1 MKIIRNIALF
11 ALLSSATAC
20 SDSFL
25 TLSPTDILV
34 EDKFFTSISDAE
46 AALVGVYGSLQKEEA
61 FTNVRDAADIEWA
74 ISGDMYEMDGSANR
88 IELHSL
94 AFPSTNT
101 ILRDVYTAAYLGIS
115 RANTVIAK
123 VSSMTDGEEDAK
135 KKIIAQAKF
144 VRALFYYRLV
154 TYFGGVPLILEPLDA
169 SSDLQ
174 IARSSSTDVWGQIE
188 KDLQE
193 AKADL
198 PVKWEGN
205 NVGKV
210 TSGACKALLNKS
222 YLWQKKYQEVV
233 SVTEELFAE
242 GHYSLLPDYRSV
254 FMETNENNAEILFST
269 QFKEGV
275 DAEGNNLVK
284 RTAPRGAP
292 AEFTGGAAWSN
303 FVPQQHWVNAHEKD
317 ASGKIKDKR
326 YWASIIGPGEKHQ
339 DMPAFVMPANVP
351 AGWSRSGFIMTK
363 YWQKPTLN
371 NSGVNPPVIRF
382 AEILL
387 NYAEALNELNQSAKA
402 IGEVNK
408 IRTRAGLDNL
418 PTTLNKSQT
427 LDAIFKERRLEFI
440 WEPTGGFSDLN
451 RSGRFLKFIEQER
464 PNYADLNV
472 AQKPWLKTT
481 PIVFPIPRDAWDRN
495 KALEQNEHYS
505 Y

>member
-1 MKIIRNIALF
+1 MKIIRNIVLF
-11 ALLSSATAC
+11 ALIGSATAC
-20 SDSFL
+20 SDDFL
-25 TLSPTDILV
+25 TLAPTDILV
-34 EDKFFTSISDAE
+34 EDKFFSSISDAE
-46 AALVGVYGSLQKEEA
+46 AALVGVYSSLQKEET
-61 FTNVRDAADIEWA
+61 FSNVRDAADIEWA
-74 ISGDMYEMDGSANR
+74 ISGDMYEMDGSASR

-94 AFPSTNT
+94 AFPSSNT

-123 VSSMTDGEEDAK
+123 VSAMSEGDETARK
-135 KKIIAQAKF
+135 QIVAQAKF
-144 VRALFYYRLV
+144 IRALYYYRLV
-154 TYFGGVPLILEPLDA
+154 TYFGGTPLITEQLNA

-174 IARSSSTDVWGQIE
+174 IPRASSAKVWEQIE
-188 KDLQE
+188 QDLQE
-193 AKADL
+193 AKVDL
-198 PVKWEGN
+198 PIKWSGN
-205 NVGKV
+205 SLGKV

-222 YLWQKKYQEVV
+222 LLWQKKFDEVV

-242 GHYSLLPDYRSV
+242 NHYQLLADYRSV
-254 FMETNENNAEILFST
+254 FLETNENNAEILFST

-303 FVPQQHWVNAHEKD
+303 FVPQKHWVNAHEKD
-317 ASGKIKDKR
+317 AAGKIKDKR
-326 YWASIIGPGEKHQ
+326 YWAAIIGPNEAHQ

-351 AGWSRSGFIMTK
+351 AGWSHSGFIMTK

-371 NSGVNPPVIRF
+371 NSGVNAPVIRF

-387 NYAEALNELNQSAKA
+387 NYAEALNELGQREKA
-402 IGEVNK
+402 ITELNK
-408 IRTRAGLDNL
+408 IRTRAGLVDL
-418 PTTLNKSQT
+418 PNTLSKAQT
-427 LDAIFKERRLEFI
+427 LDAIFQERRMEFI

-451 RSGRFLKFIEQER
+451 RAGRFLDFIKKER
-464 PNYADLNV
+464 PNYNDLSV
-472 AQKPWLKTT
+472 DQKPWLKTI

-495 KALEQNEHYS
+495 KALEQNQHYS

>member
-1 MKIIRNIALF
+1 M
-11 ALLSSATAC
+11 
-20 SDSFL
+20 
-25 TLSPTDILV
+25 
-34 EDKFFTSISDAE
+34 
-46 AALVGVYGSLQKEEA
+46 
-61 FTNVRDAADIEWA
+61 
-74 ISGDMYEMDGSANR
+74 
-88 IELHSL
+88 
-94 AFPSTNT
+94 
-101 ILRDVYTAAYLGIS
+101 
-115 RANTVIAK
+115 
-123 VSSMTDGEEDAK
+123 
-135 KKIIAQAKF
+135 
-144 VRALFYYRLV
+144 
-154 TYFGGVPLILEPLDA
+154 
-169 SSDLQ
+169 
-174 IARSSSTDVWGQIE
+174 
-188 KDLQE
+188 
-193 AKADL
+193 
-198 PVKWEGN
+198 
-205 NVGKV
+205 
-210 TSGACKALLNKS
+210 
-222 YLWQKKYQEVV
+222 
-233 SVTEELFAE
+233 
-242 GHYSLLPDYRSV
+242 
-254 FMETNENNAEILFST
+254 
-269 QFKEGV
+269 
-275 DAEGNNLVK
+275 K

-495 KALEQNEHYS
+495 KALEQNQHYS